1 MLIVPTIL
9 FNTNA
14 VMLSAITLNVILL
27 NVIMANVAKLV
38 FKLNVIIL
46 SVIMLNAI
54 ALIVII
60 MKDFVLNVVML
71 CVIMLN
77 GMAPVYSFAFLFYN
91 FIYFLLEKAFM
102 IFFLIQ
108 RNELTKGI
116 NIKLFFSKARLKK
129 KELIKKYCFF
139 SFVS

>member
-38 FKLNVIIL
+38 FKLNVIIV
-46 SVIMLNAI
+46 SVIMMLNVI

-60 MKDFVLNVVML
+60 IKDFMLNVVML
-71 CVIMLN
+71 CVIMLDA
-77 GMAPVYSFAFLFYN
+77 MAPVYSFAFLFYN
-91 FIYFLLEKAFM
+91 YIYFVLEKAFM
-102 IFFLIQ
+102 IFLLIQ

-116 NIKLFFSKARLKK
+116 NIKLFFQKRDLRKK
-129 KELIKKYCFF
+129 N
-139 SFVS
+139 